1 MDKNFL
7 VEVED
12 EDHLI
17 REAVKS
23 AAYNYESHGDP
34 AAFQRHL
41 EELLEGSKA
50 RYRDIFAKYGYGKQS
65 FQTPAPGIEST
76 Q

>member
-1 MDKNFL
+1 MTDFL
-7 VEVED
+7 NEIED

-34 AAFQRHL
+34 AIFQRHID
-41 EELLEGSKA
+41 ELLEGSKA

-65 FQTPAPGIEST
+65 FQQPVPVIE
-76 Q
+76 

>member
-1 MDKNFL
+1 MSMSDFMT
-7 VEVED
+7 EIED

-23 AAYNYESHGDP
+23 AAYNYESHGD
-34 AAFQRHL
+34 AAVFQRHID
-41 EELLEGSKA
+41 ELIEGSKA

-65 FQTPAPGIEST
+65 FHMAEPVVE
-76 Q
+76 

>member
-1 MDKNFL
+1 MPPEFL
-7 VEVED
+7 TEIED

-34 AAFQRHL
+34 EIFQRHI

-50 RYRDIFAKYGYGKQS
+50 RYRDIFAKFGYGKQS
-65 FQTPAPGIEST
+65 YQTPLAGIESR
-76 Q
+76 